1 MEFPVKMMSK
11 KCMISQKKCRCVSM
25 MKMAK
30 RGEVLGRNNINNIK
44 DNIYWYRLCNDGMQ
58 ETIISERA
66 NRNENQNKECET
78 IDENKKPRSKRKKV
92 VIKQTEEE
100 QGDQPIRIESS
111 DEEPGRCEPNQPND
125 FDHEPTIDEH
135 NERFKEETF
144 QIIPSH
150 NRYE

>member
-30 RGEVLGRNNINNIK
+30 KRGEVLGRNNIS
-44 DNIYWYRLCNDGMQ
+44 NIYWYRLFNDGMQ
-58 ETIISERA
+58 ETIVSERA
-66 NRNENQNKECET
+66 NRNEKQNKECET

-100 QGDQPIRIESS
+100 QDDQPIGIESS
-111 DEEPGRCEPNQPND
+111 DEEPGHCESNQRKD
-125 FDHEPTIDEH
+125 FDDEPTIDEL
-135 NERFKEETF
+135 NESFKEEMF